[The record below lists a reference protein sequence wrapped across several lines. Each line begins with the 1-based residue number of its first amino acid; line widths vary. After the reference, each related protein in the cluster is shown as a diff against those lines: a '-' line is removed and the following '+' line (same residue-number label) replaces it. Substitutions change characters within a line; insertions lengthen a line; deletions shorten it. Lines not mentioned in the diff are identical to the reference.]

1 MAVLMVRTK
10 FQWWW
15 LYLTGTP
22 HPSEVFDYTSQYVNE
37 SSEVGPHML
46 VFGLATK
53 ARWRLSPSGSG
64 VLFLTP
70 TAPCLPHRVL
80 QRVMLGIRYE
90 IREVGNDSN

>member
-1 MAVLMVRTK
+1 
-10 FQWWW
+10 
-15 LYLTGTP
+15 
-22 HPSEVFDYTSQYVNE
+22 
-37 SSEVGPHML
+37 ML